1 SSCTGNCGEYLRIN
15 NPHKVSLYIRCHC
28 PVIIWEEAAM
38 AAFVTEN
45 KIGICIRSLE
55 ELDAVLS
62 SISPELYNEMV
73 ENVKRID
80 GKISSGYY
88 FSKALEEARKCL

>member
-1 SSCTGNCGEYLRIN
+1 
-15 NPHKVSLYIRCHC
+15 
-28 PVIIWEEAAM
+28 M